1 MFKSDLTL
9 LKVILEY
16 ILKTILPLNNNNKNS
31 WGILE
36 IYEGTCNYYILKIIH

>member
-1 MFKSDLTL
+1 MFKSALTL

-16 ILKTILPLNNNNKNS
+16 ILKMILPLNNNNKNS
-31 WGILE
+31 WCTLE